1 MKTGHRS
8 GIGTPAWPS
17 LPTWS
22 ARIPFPGIPARVLRG
37 HSVLGRDLW
46 RAWLL
51 WWPLP
56 TLLLL
61 LLPGAPGTSFWLVA
75 FFTLVLLYP
84 ATLAASRIA
93 GRRAGAVGGAAFFG
107 LFALRLVLPVPSPT
121 VQPAILE
128 RRFDLPTQL
137 ARHTI
142 RLPLDSPTW
151 KELWTRTPEP
161 QAYLYFL
168 ISTRPGVQDPALI
181 VRLADHELGYLSLQ
195 TRLQAPAS
203 TEPATTDQRH
213 WHRLPVARNDLEKQS
228 LLRVTVQPGPA
239 FVSGAA
245 GIDGTY
251 SYRPTN
257 GPSPSDF
264 FDGERWTADPREL
277 LPDAPGLF
285 GAPSQ
290 PYRHP
295 TSGAATT
302 PLRYFV
308 ELRLIDPSTRR
319 ILSAYY

>member
-1 MKTGHRS
+1 MGA
-8 GIGTPAWPS
+8 PAWPS
-17 LPTWS
+17 LPTWGAS
-22 ARIPFPGIPARVLRG
+22 IPFPRLSTRLLREHAVRE
-37 HSVLGRDLW
+37 HSVRGRDPW
-46 RAWLL
+46 RAWLIL
-51 WWPLP
+51 WPLP

-61 LLPGAPGTSFWLVA
+61 LLPGAAGTSFWLVA
-75 FFTLVLLYP
+75 FFTLTLLYP
-84 ATLAASRIA
+84 ATLATSRIL
-93 GRRAGAVGGAAFFG
+93 GLRAGAYSGAVIFG
-107 LFALRLVLPVPSPT
+107 LFALRLVLPVPSPA

-142 RLPLDSPTW
+142 RLPLESPAW
-151 KELWTRTPEP
+151 NDLWTRTPEP

-168 ISTRPGVQDPALI
+168 ISTRPGVQDPALV
-181 VRLADHELGYLSLQ
+181 VRLADRELGALSLQ
-195 TRLQAPAS
+195 TRLRAPAS
-203 TEPATTDQRH
+203 TEPGTIDQRH
-213 WHRLPVARNDLEKQS
+213 WHRLPVARSDLEGQS

-239 FVSGAA
+239 FVPGAA
-245 GIDGTY
+245 GLDGTY

-257 GPSPSDF
+257 GSSASDF
-264 FDGERWTADPREL
+264 FDGERWTADPPDL

-290 PYRHP
+290 PYRHSAP
-295 TSGAATT
+295 GAATV